1 MKTPIKN
8 LKGIEIV
15 EVKGNIAVIRGYV
28 EEGKGTRQI
37 TRELP
42 LSCLK
47 EEYRKENISEN
58 SRFGSVINWKGNI
71 IEKNV
76 LNGRFLEF
84 YLIYEKGC
92 MNLSPAYQR
101 GFVWTPD
108 QKKEYIMAL
117 LKSRAEIEPTFI
129 QEYREKNEHYE
140 VVDGKQRMHTIFD
153 FINNGFTIGD
163 NIFFSDLSADDM
175 MKILN
180 FDVRYTR
187 FISFTDDI
195 PVDFRLELFLE
206 INTKGTEMSKEQ
218 INKVKKMTEN
228 YLTNNENM
236 I

>member
-15 EVKGNIAVIRGYV
+15 EVKENIAVIRGYV
-28 EEGKGTRQI
+28 EDGKGTRQI

-76 LNGRFLEF
+76 LNGRLLEF
-84 YLIYEKGC
+84 YLIYEKGY
-92 MNLSPAYQR
+92 MNLSPEYQKEL
-101 GFVWTPD
+101 VWTLE

-129 QEYREKNEHYE
+129 QEYINEHEHYE
-140 VVDGKQRMHTIFD
+140 VVDGKQRLHTIFD

-187 FISFTDDI
+187 FISFTDEI
-195 PVDFRLELFLE
+195 PEDFKLELFLE
-206 INTKGTEMSKEQ
+206 LNAKGTRMSEEQ
-218 INKVKKMTEN
+218 IKKVEDMLKTV
-228 YLTNNENM
+228 
-236 I
+236 